1 MKYRERFGESLL
13 NPTEEQLLEREP
25 LLAFSFYLSG
35 RVLVLCDLAD
45 EIVANLDQGFSAE
58 TINGGV
64 IGRADTLMW
73 FWLLGAYEV
82 VRTMHQA
89 KQCFSERLSADLQDL
104 KKHLAR
110 ARMPA
115 AKMEKP
121 GRRAPVTSHRSPSGW
136 DYGNRDLLVNDPEER
151 ESITARGLLAHFD
164 QVFSSI
170 SRADVISHHSESY
183 LDEHARP
190 AKAER

>member
-1 MKYRERFGESLL
+1 M
-13 NPTEEQLLEREP
+13 LERDP

-58 TINGGV
+58 PIHGGV

-89 KQCFSERLSADLQDL
+89 KQCFSGRLAADLQDL

-121 GRRAPVTSHRSPSGW
+121 GRRAPVTSNRSPSGW
-136 DYGNRDLLVNDPEER
+136 DYSNRDLLGKR
-151 ESITARGLLAHFD
+151 S
-164 QVFSSI
+164 
-170 SRADVISHHSESY
+170 
-183 LDEHARP
+183 
-190 AKAER
+190 